1 MASNGAEE
9 SVGVDVENGQA
20 MEDEGEGKM
29 ELSNA
34 KQMKG
39 SGWQYGFEQNIND
52 LEVDGNG
59 GEHEIEEDDDEDN
72 LDEEIEEI
80 R

>member
-9 SVGVDVENGQA
+9 SVGVDVENGRA
-20 MEDEGEGKM
+20 LEDEGEGKI

-39 SGWQYGFEQNIND
+39 CG
-52 LEVDGNG
+52 
-59 GEHEIEEDDDEDN
+59 
-72 LDEEIEEI
+72 
-80 R
+80 